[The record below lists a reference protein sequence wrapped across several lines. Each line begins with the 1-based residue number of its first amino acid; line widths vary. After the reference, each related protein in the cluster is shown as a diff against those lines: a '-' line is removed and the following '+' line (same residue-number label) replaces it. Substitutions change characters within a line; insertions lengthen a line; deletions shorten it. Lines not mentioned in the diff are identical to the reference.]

1 MGTDS
6 DAIRRPAGPT
16 SFDAHSHLPG
26 AGSSPPDHPRV
37 VCGTREADWAAVL
50 AQAAS
55 DGQSIPMLG
64 LHPWFVAEA
73 SPDWPRRLEA
83 LLRDH
88 PAGVGECGLDFARR
102 DTDRAEQEA
111 AFRLQLRLACVLQRP
126 LAMHVVRAWGRIIE
140 LLREEGLPPGTMVHA
155 FTGSPETVRTLQAM
169 GVFLSFSGDLL
180 NSDRFKLRDSLRAVD
195 ASHLLLETD
204 GTADLVKVVA
214 AAARLRGVSPGTLAA
229 QTWENGQRCFRGWL
243 S

>member
-73 SPDWPRRLEA
+73 SPDWPLRLEA

-102 DTDRAEQEA
+102 DTDRAE
-111 AFRLQLRLACVLQRP
+111 CMP
-126 LAMHVVRAWGRIIE
+126 
-140 LLREEGLPPGTMVHA
+140 
-155 FTGSPETVRTLQAM
+155 
-169 GVFLSFSGDLL
+169 
-180 NSDRFKLRDSLRAVD
+180 
-195 ASHLLLETD
+195 
-204 GTADLVKVVA
+204 
-214 AAARLRGVSPGTLAA
+214 SPGAPRRSGRCKP
-229 QTWENGQRCFRGWL
+229 WESSSPFPAI